1 MTEKKEY
8 STPETYEICN
18 GSLQSAITCA
28 KKGKP
33 PCESCE
39 LKEECKKSKEA
50 LDELWKAKDCQI
62 VH

>member
-1 MTEKKEY
+1 MTQKKEY
-8 STPETYEICN
+8 SDIETQEICN

-39 LKEECKKSKEA
+39 LMEECKKSKKA
-50 LDELWKAKDCQI
+50 LDELWKAKDCQNAP
-62 VH
+62 